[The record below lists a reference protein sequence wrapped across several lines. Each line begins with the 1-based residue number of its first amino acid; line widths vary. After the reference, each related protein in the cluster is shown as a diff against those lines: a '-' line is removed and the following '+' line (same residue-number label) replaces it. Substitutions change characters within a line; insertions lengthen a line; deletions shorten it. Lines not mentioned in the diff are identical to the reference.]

1 MKLTIS
7 FTDDEPFE
15 LADTL
20 ANPGPTPPSATIA
33 RRGEPVATVANVGEP
48 LAGLCHRAEDLCRRV
63 APLDLAG
70 LPLYIVPQSA
80 IRGAFGDAEAAY
92 GYTLNWLDLILQDQ
106 LGSAWRGRGPC
117 IVANDM
123 AMRQD
128 LGDDIEATFLATVL
142 HELAHVFERDMRF
155 DPAPDTSPARMQF
168 EGLRLAQAMSEPV
181 PETEHARTIHQHD
194 LRFIRVLLHLR
205 HRAEHHGVRLA
216 PGILFNDGPAVYITP
231 IEYRLALED
240 EPEQMFDASIRSI
253 LVAPPPPLFTRLWN
267 DEREFLTR
275 QFQTRK
281 ETHR

>member
-1 MKLTIS
+1 VKLTIS
-7 FTDDEPFE
+7 FNDEPFE
-15 LADTL
+15 PADTL
-20 ANPGPTPPSATIA
+20 ADPGPIPPPATFA
-33 RRGEPVATVANVGEP
+33 RRDEPAATLANVGEP
-48 LAGLCHRAEDLCRRV
+48 LAGLCRRAEALCRLV
-63 APLDLAG
+63 APIDLAG
-70 LPLYIVPQSA
+70 LPLYLVPQSA
-80 IRGAFGDAEAAY
+80 IRGAFGDAEETY

-117 IVANDM
+117 IVANDI

-128 LGDDIEATFLATVL
+128 LGNDIESTFLATVL
-142 HELAHVFERDMRF
+142 HELAHVFERDMRYG
-155 DPAPDTSPARMQF
+155 PALDASPARMQF
-168 EGLRLAQAMSEPV
+168 EGLRLAQIISEPV
-181 PETEHARTIHQHD
+181 PESDHARTIHQHD
-194 LRFIRVLLHLR
+194 LRFIRALLHLR
-205 HRAEHHGVRLA
+205 HRAERHGVRLA

-253 LVAPPPPLFTRLWN
+253 LAAPPPSLFVRLWN